1 MDFEI
6 LVWDFD
12 FFNKPPVAEI
22 VKSELLFCFSIDLRR
37 RSTPLFLGEVFLVPT
52 VVAEAEEEAEEAPIT
67 TVEESVEEDEL
78 LRFFLSRSGK

>member
-37 RSTPLFLGEVFLVPT
+37 RSTPLFLGEVFLVST
-52 VVAEAEEEAEEAPIT
+52 VVVEAEEA
-67 TVEESVEEDEL
+67 VEESVEEDEL